1 MFLTGFTDEAGSDFA
16 VQLKAL
22 KELGWKNM
30 ETRAIGSKNLASLTD
45 AEFEDVCAQLDE
57 AGVQINCF
65 GSGIANWSKSALS
78 EEDVL
83 ASKKELLDAIPRMHK
98 LKIPMVRG
106 MSYKILTDREPDA
119 PEVEAA
125 VIKNLTELVKICEDN
140 GIIYAHEN
148 CMNYGGLSYR
158 HTLKLLDKI
167 QSPNFTLVFDTG
179 NPVFNY
185 RRIGQPPYPLQSSWE
200 FYKQVREFI
209 SYVHIKDG
217 TAMPGED
224 MKTNPPCQY
233 CYPGDGS
240 GDVRAIVIDLRKTGY
255 DGGFSMEP
263 HVANVFHNAN
273 PETVLDEV
281 KYTSFVRYGQLF
293 EKLLRECGWVF

>member
-1 MFLTGFTDEAGSDFA
+1 MYLTGFADEAGSDFA
-16 VQLKAL
+16 TQIKAM
-22 KELGWKNM
+22 KELGWKNI
-30 ETRAIGSKNLASLTD
+30 EARAIGNKNLASLTD
-45 AEFEDVCAQLDE
+45 AEFDTVCAQLDE
-57 AGVQINCF
+57 AGMKINCF
-65 GSGIANWSKSALS
+65 GSGIANWSKSSLIEA
-78 EEDVL
+78 DVQ
-83 ASKKELLDAIPRMHK
+83 ASKKELLDAIPRMQK
-98 LKIPMVRG
+98 LNIPMLRG
-106 MSYKILTDREPDA
+106 MSYKIETVCAPDA

-125 VIKNLTELVKICEDN
+125 VIQNLTELVKICEDN

-148 CMNYGGLSYR
+148 CMNYGGLSFQ

-185 RRIGQPPYPLQSSWE
+185 RRIGQAPYPLQSSWE

-209 SYVHIKDG
+209 TYVHIKDG

-224 MKTNPPCQY
+224 MTKNPKCQY

-240 GDVRAIVIDLRKTGY
+240 GDVRAIMIDLLKTGY
-255 DGGFSMEP
+255 DGGFSIEP
-263 HVANVFHNAN
+263 HVANVFHDAE
-273 PETVLDEV
+273 PSTCLDEV

>member
-1 MFLTGFTDEAGSDFA
+1 M
-16 VQLKAL
+16 
-22 KELGWKNM
+22 
-30 ETRAIGSKNLASLTD
+30 
-45 AEFEDVCAQLDE
+45 
-57 AGVQINCF
+57 
-65 GSGIANWSKSALS
+65 
-78 EEDVL
+78 
-83 ASKKELLDAIPRMHK
+83 
-98 LKIPMVRG
+98 
-106 MSYKILTDREPDA
+106 
-119 PEVEAA
+119 EAA

-148 CMNYGGLSYR
+148 CMNYGGLSYQ

-185 RRIGQPPYPLQSSWE
+185 RRIGQAPYPLQSSWE

-209 SYVHIKDG
+209 TYVHIKDG

-224 MKTNPPCQY
+224 MTKNPKCQY

-240 GDVRAIVIDLRKTGY
+240 GDVRAIMIDLLKTGY
-255 DGGFSMEP
+255 DGGFSIEP
-263 HVANVFHNAN
+263 HVANVFHDAE
-273 PETVLDEV
+273 PSTCLDEV

>member
-1 MFLTGFTDEAGSDFA
+1 MYLTGFADEAGSDFA
-16 VQLKAL
+16 TQIKAM

-30 ETRAIGSKNLASLTD
+30 EARAIGNKNLASLTD
-45 AEFEDVCAQLDE
+45 AEFDTVCAQLDE
-57 AGVQINCF
+57 AGMKINCF
-65 GSGIANWSKSALS
+65 GSGIANWSKSSLIEA
-78 EEDVL
+78 DVQ
-83 ASKKELLDAIPRMHK
+83 ASKKELLDAIPRMQK
-98 LKIPMVRG
+98 LNIPMLRG
-106 MSYKILTDREPDA
+106 MSYKIETVCAPDA

-125 VIKNLTELVKICEDN
+125 VIQNLTELVKICEDN

-148 CMNYGGLSYR
+148 CMNYGGLSYQ

-185 RRIGQPPYPLQSSWE
+185 RRIGQAPYPLQSSWE

-209 SYVHIKDG
+209 TYVHIKDG

-224 MKTNPPCQY
+224 MTKNPKCQY

-240 GDVRAIVIDLRKTGY
+240 GDVRAIMIDLLKTGY
-255 DGGFSMEP
+255 DGGFSIEP
-263 HVANVFHNAN
+263 HVANVFHDAE
-273 PETVLDEV
+273 PSTCLDEV

>member
-1 MFLTGFTDEAGSDFA
+1 MYLTGFADEAGSDFA
-16 VQLKAL
+16 TQIKAM
-22 KELGWKNM
+22 KELGWKNI
-30 ETRAIGSKNLASLTD
+30 EARAIGNKNLASLTD
-45 AEFEDVCAQLDE
+45 AEFDTVCAQLDE
-57 AGVQINCF
+57 AGMKINCF
-65 GSGIANWSKSALS
+65 GSGIANWSKSSLIEA
-78 EEDVL
+78 DVQ
-83 ASKKELLDAIPRMHK
+83 ASKKELLDAIPRMQK
-98 LKIPMVRG
+98 LNIPMLRG
-106 MSYKILTDREPDA
+106 MSYKIETVCAPDA

-125 VIKNLTELVKICEDN
+125 VIQNLTELVKICEDN

-148 CMNYGGLSYR
+148 CMNYGGLSYQ

-185 RRIGQPPYPLQSSWE
+185 RRIGQAPYPLQSSWE

-209 SYVHIKDG
+209 TYVHIKDG
-217 TAMPGED
+217 TAMPGDD
-224 MKTNPPCQY
+224 MTTNPKCQY

-255 DGGFSMEP
+255 DGGFSIEP
-263 HVANVFHNAN
+263 HVANVFHDAE
-273 PETVLDEV
+273 PSTCLDEV

>member
-1 MFLTGFTDEAGSDFA
+1 M
-16 VQLKAL
+16 
-22 KELGWKNM
+22 KELGWKNI
-30 ETRAIGSKNLASLTD
+30 EARAIGNKNLASLTD
-45 AEFEDVCAQLDE
+45 AEFDTVCAQLDE
-57 AGVQINCF
+57 AGMKINCF
-65 GSGIANWSKSALS
+65 GSGIANWSKSSLIEA
-78 EEDVL
+78 DVQ
-83 ASKKELLDAIPRMHK
+83 ASKKELLDAIPRMRK
-98 LKIPMVRG
+98 LNIPMLRG
-106 MSYKILTDREPDA
+106 MSYKIETVCAPDA

-148 CMNYGGLSYR
+148 CMNYGGLSYQ

-185 RRIGQPPYPLQSSWE
+185 RRIGQAPYPLQSSWE

-209 SYVHIKDG
+209 TYVHIKDG

-224 MKTNPPCQY
+224 MTKNPKCQY

-240 GDVRAIVIDLRKTGY
+240 GDVRAIMIDLLKTGY
-255 DGGFSMEP
+255 DGGFSIEP
-263 HVANVFHNAN
+263 HVANVFHDAE
-273 PETVLDEV
+273 PSTCLDEV